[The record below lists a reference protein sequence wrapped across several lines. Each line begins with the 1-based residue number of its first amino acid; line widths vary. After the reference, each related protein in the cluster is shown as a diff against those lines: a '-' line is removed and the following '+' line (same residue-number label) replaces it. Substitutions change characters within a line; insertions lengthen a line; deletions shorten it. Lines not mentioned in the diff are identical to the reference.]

1 MADVLLTPAVITSLY
16 RSHGDQVW
24 RRARSIL
31 RNDDDARDLV
41 QEVFMWLLKNPG
53 AFRGESAPSTYLYAA
68 TTRAAL
74 TRLRDSRNRARLLD
88 ERVIAA
94 DVHPSH
100 EGLSVDERADLRAL
114 MAKLPE
120 HVAEVVVYSF
130 IDGMSHDEIAKLLN
144 ITRREVAARL
154 DRVPALARHL
164 QSKGVA

>member
-24 RRARSIL
+24 RRARAIL

-41 QEVFMWLLKNPG
+41 QEVFLWLWTNPG
-53 AFRGESAPSTYLYAA
+53 AFRGQSAPSTYLYAA

-74 TRLRDSRNRARLLD
+74 TRLRDARNRARLLD
-88 ERVIAA
+88 ERVVAA
-94 DVHPSH
+94 DVHPTH
-100 EGLSVDERADLRAL
+100 AGLSVDQRADLRAL
-114 MAKLPE
+114 MARLPE

-130 IDGMSHDEIAKLLN
+130 IDGMSHDEIAALLG

-154 DRVPALARHL
+154 ERIPDLARHL
-164 QSKGVA
+164 QSREVA